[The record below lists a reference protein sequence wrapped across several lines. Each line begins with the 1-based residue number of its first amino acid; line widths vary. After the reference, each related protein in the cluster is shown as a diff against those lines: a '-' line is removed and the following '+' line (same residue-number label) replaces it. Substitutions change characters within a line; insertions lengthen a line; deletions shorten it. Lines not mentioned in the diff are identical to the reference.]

1 MLTRMLVLWLLSET
15 SHHGYRIKKI
25 LEEETL
31 RFWFPLEYGSI
42 YAVLRSLVRG
52 GFVQAVAVEREGQR
66 PERTTYAITDA
77 GRRHLEELL
86 RRAWRELRSP
96 AEPIQLALAARPEL
110 EEEEVHALL
119 GERAEA
125 LRIRLGLLDELARS
139 APAPEMVDR
148 QRALTKAELKW
159 AEALLVESA
168 PTKER
173 EETE

>member
-1 MLTRMLVLWLLSET
+1 MLTRTLVLWLLSET

-52 GFVQAVAVEREGQR
+52 GYVEAVAVEREGRR
-66 PERTTYAITDA
+66 PERTRYAITDA
-77 GRRHLEELL
+77 GRRHLEDLL

-125 LRIRLGLLDELARS
+125 LRVRLGLLDELARS

-148 QRALTKAELKW
+148 QRVLTQAELKW
-159 AEALLVESA
+159 AEALLAERA
-168 PTKER
+168 LTRKR
-173 EETE
+173 EETV

>member
-15 SHHGYRIKKI
+15 SQHGYGLKKI

-31 RFWFPLEYGSI
+31 RFWFPVEYGSI
-42 YAVLRSLVRG
+42 YAVLRSLVSG
-52 GFVQAVAVEREGQR
+52 GYVEAVAVEREGQR
-66 PERTTYAITDA
+66 PERTRYAITEA
-77 GRRHLEELL
+77 GRRHLEDLL
-86 RRAWRELRSP
+86 RRSWRELRSP

-125 LRIRLGLLDELARS
+125 LRTRLRQLDELARS

-159 AEALLVESA
+159 AEALLRETA
-168 PTKER
+168 PPNRKE
-173 EETE
+173 TV